1 MRIFRQNLKYLD
13 TTAEQIVMSSF
24 MSILMLY
31 QSNFGWGLE
40 AGRGNTKF
48 RALALSTTAAAPCLG
63 VVAPGLGGAAA
74 EGDHAGAR
82 LHGGS
87 NWL

>member
-1 MRIFRQNLKYLD
+1 MYGNGRASHVQR
-13 TTAEQIVMSSF
+13 VMSIF

-31 QSNFGWGLE
+31 QSNFRWGLE
-40 AGRGNTKF
+40 VGRGNSEF
-48 RALALSTTAAAPCLG
+48 RALSTTADAPCLG

-82 LHGGS
+82 LHVGS

>member
-1 MRIFRQNLKYLD
+1 MRIFCQNLKYLD

-40 AGRGNTKF
+40 AGRGITKF
-48 RALALSTTAAAPCLG
+48 RVLSTTAAAPCLG

>member
-1 MRIFRQNLKYLD
+1 MRIFCQNLKYLD

-24 MSILMLY
+24 MSIPMLY
-31 QSNFGWGLE
+31 QSNFGWGLG
-40 AGRGNTKF
+40 AGRGDTKF
-48 RALALSTTAAAPCLG
+48 RALSTTAAAPCLG

-82 LHGGS
+82 LHDGS

>member
-1 MRIFRQNLKYLD
+1 MRIFCQNLKYLD

-31 QSNFGWGLE
+31 QSNFGWGLG
-40 AGRGNTKF
+40 AGRGNSKF
-48 RALALSTTAAAPCLG
+48 RALSPTAAAPCLG

>member
-1 MRIFRQNLKYLD
+1 MGEAIPSL
-13 TTAEQIVMSSF
+13 E
-24 MSILMLY
+24 LY
-31 QSNFGWGLE
+31 PL
-40 AGRGNTKF
+40 
-48 RALALSTTAAAPCLG
+48 LLTAAAPCLG

-82 LHGGS
+82 LHVGS

>member
-1 MRIFRQNLKYLD
+1 MRIFCQNLKYLD

-31 QSNFGWGLE
+31 QSNFGWGLG
-40 AGRGNTKF
+40 AGRGDTKF
-48 RALALSTTAAAPCLG
+48 RALSTTAAAPCLG

>member
-1 MRIFRQNLKYLD
+1 
-13 TTAEQIVMSSF
+13 

-31 QSNFGWGLE
+31 QSNFRWGLE
-40 AGRGNTKF
+40 VGRGNSEF
-48 RALALSTTAAAPCLG
+48 RALSTTADAPCLG

-82 LHGGS
+82 LHVGS

>member
-1 MRIFRQNLKYLD
+1 MRIFCQNLKYLD
-13 TTAEQIVMSSF
+13 TTAKQIVMSSF

-31 QSNFGWGLE
+31 QSNFGWGLG
-40 AGRGNTKF
+40 AGRGDTKS
-48 RALALSTTAAAPCLG
+48 RALLSTTAAAPCLG

>member
-1 MRIFRQNLKYLD
+1 MRIFCQNLKYLD

-31 QSNFGWGLE
+31 QSNFRWGLG

-48 RALALSTTAAAPCLG
+48 RALSTTAAAPCLG